1 MVSKRRPMDKEKR
14 NAYLAV
20 WRAANRDKTRAAQA
34 RYYEAN
40 KELCDERVLACVRK
54 KPEYYIAKSMAWQA
68 ANKPKV
74 AASRKRCYEKN
85 RGEEIARVRRRQGRM
100 RQGSEHM
107 NLAEQVEVEAMYA
120 FCKMFPGFEV
130 DHIVPLNGKNVCGL
144 HTPSNL
150 QVLTRTQNRSKGNK
164 VCLGSIQP
172 DPVAIIY
179 T

>member
-1 MVSKRRPMDKEKR
+1 VPEKRRPPDKEKR

-34 RYYEAN
+34 RYYANN
-40 KELCDERVLACVRK
+40 KEVCDERVLACFRAK
-54 KPEYYIAKSMAWQA
+54 REHYTAKSVAWQA

-74 AASRKRCYEKN
+74 AASRKRRYEKN

-107 NLAEQVEVEAMYA
+107 SLAEQVEVAAMYA
-120 FCKMFPGFEV
+120 FCKVFPGFEV
-130 DHIVPLNGKNVCGL
+130 DHIVPLNGHNVCGL
-144 HTPSNL
+144 HTPNNL
-150 QVLTRTQNRSKGNK
+150 QVLPMTTNRSKGNK
-164 VCLGSIQP
+164 VCLDTIQP

-179 T
+179 C